1 VWLVTT
7 STRSRTATGNGRVAP
22 RYAAREPVDATV
34 SAAAA
39 PGVLGLFGL
48 FTATVLYGSALAGWW
63 GGSGSP
69 ILIFPFTVML
79 GGLAQLVAAL
89 SALRARDAL
98 TAAVH
103 GIWSGFWLAFGL
115 YELLV
120 TTRRLPLLTSGR
132 GVAFDFG
139 MWFAPLAAITA
150 ATALA
155 AVARSLGLVAV
166 LAPLAG
172 ASLFT
177 AVGFTG
183 GLRWSLT
190 LAGWLFV
197 VSAAAAWYLGT
208 ALLLESQHGRA
219 VLPTGR
225 RRSPA

>member
-1 VWLVTT
+1 VTT

-22 RYAAREPVDATV
+22 RYAAPETDDAAV
-34 SAAAA
+34 AAAA

-48 FTATVLYGSALAGWW
+48 FTATVLYGGGLAGWW
-63 GGSGSP
+63 GGSGTP

-79 GGLAQLVAAL
+79 GGLVQLVAAL

-120 TTRRLPLLTSGR
+120 TTRRLPLITSGR

-139 MWFAPLAAITA
+139 MWFVPLAAITA

-155 AVARSLGLVAV
+155 AIARSLALVAV
-166 LAPLAG
+166 LAPLAA
-172 ASLFT
+172 ASLFA
-177 AVGFTG
+177 AVGYTAP
-183 GLRWSLT
+183 LRWSLT

-197 VSAAAAWYLGT
+197 VSAAAAWYLGA

-225 RRSPA
+225 RGSPT

>member
-1 VWLVTT
+1 M
-7 STRSRTATGNGRVAP
+7 TRSRTATGTGRPAR
-22 RYAAREPVDATV
+22 RYAAPEPVDDAV
-34 SAAAA
+34 VAAAA
-39 PGVLGLFGL
+39 PSVLGLFGL

-63 GGSGSP
+63 GGAGSP
-69 ILIFPFTVML
+69 ILLFPFTVML

-89 SALRARDAL
+89 TALRARDAL

-103 GIWSGFWLAFGL
+103 GIWSAFWLAFGL

-120 TTRRLPLLTSGR
+120 TTRRLPVLTAGR

-139 MWFAPLAAITA
+139 MWFVPLAAITA
-150 ATALA
+150 ATAVA
-155 AVARSLGLVAV
+155 AVARSAGLVAV

-177 AVGFTG
+177 AVGFTAG
-183 GLRWSLT
+183 QRWSLT

-197 VSAAAAWYLGT
+197 AAAAAAWYLAT
-208 ALLLESQHGRA
+208 ALLLESQRGRA

-225 RRSPA
+225 RRSLA